1 MPALIALIPTI
12 LSGIREAVSVVNS
25 IRAAARQSG
34 ELTSEQDAEYQKQ
47 LDEMFSR
54 DYWKPRT

>member
-1 MPALIALIPTI
+1 
-12 LSGIREAVSVVNS
+12 VNA

-54 DYWKPRT
+54 DYWKPRG